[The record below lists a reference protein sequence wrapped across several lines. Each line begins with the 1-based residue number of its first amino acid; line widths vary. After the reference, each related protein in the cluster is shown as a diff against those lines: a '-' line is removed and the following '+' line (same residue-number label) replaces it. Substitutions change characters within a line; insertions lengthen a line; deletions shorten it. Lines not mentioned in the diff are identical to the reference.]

1 MGPDRFT
8 PYNPPWWVYGHGAT
22 FQSSR
27 VGVWCGC
34 VRAGRWWERRGA
46 PCAGRRR
53 RSAAAHA
60 ARCPPV
66 PSDNSPSALRRAAPR
81 TPATETPPHSTS
93 VNRHFALKSRT
104 LLPAFLSCLQTGVS
118 HCLRTW
124 RRDPETKKSVGV
136 GAKVRVRVP
145 SRFDGDRTHTPTH
158 KFSVETDRAPG
169 ECTPPTIQSSLGVGF
184 EIMVRHC
191 NRAPHDCERP
201 EWGRNLTGSVRV

>member
-93 VNRHFALKSRT
+93 VNRHIALKSRT

-145 SRFDGDRTHTPTH
+145 SRFDGDRTHTQIL
-158 KFSVETDRAPG
+158 S
-169 ECTPPTIQSSLGVGF
+169 
-184 EIMVRHC
+184 
-191 NRAPHDCERP
+191 
-201 EWGRNLTGSVRV
+201 